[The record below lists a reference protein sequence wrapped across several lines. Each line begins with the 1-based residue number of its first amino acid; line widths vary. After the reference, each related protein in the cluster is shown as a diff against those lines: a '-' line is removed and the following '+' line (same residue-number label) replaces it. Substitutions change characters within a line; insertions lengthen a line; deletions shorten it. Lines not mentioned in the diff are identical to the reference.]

1 MDLLHVTAVHR
12 PTREADLPAWTE
24 GDAFIGGGTWL
35 FSEPQPAVRR
45 LIDLS
50 ALDLPPVTETDAEIL
65 IAANCT
71 YRQLEARDW
80 SGLPAAAVFAQSI
93 RSLSSSWKTYGLAT
107 VGGNIGLAFAKG
119 MMTPVFIT
127 LDATYELALAGAP
140 DASPRLVP
148 AAAFQTG
155 LRLTVLRPG
164 EYVRRIR
171 IPRAAFARHLVLR
184 RSAHHST
191 SHVTAMVIAAHDP
204 ATGARTLTLSGALA
218 APVRLAVDPATPL
231 AAQVDAAVSDHA
243 LITDT
248 HAGPT
253 FRRHLLRAL
262 AADALAALD
271 HAP

>member
-1 MDLLHVTAVHR
+1 MDLLLVTAVHR
-12 PTREADLPAWTE
+12 PTREADLPSWVE

-45 LIDLS
+45 LLDLS
-50 ALDLPPVTETDAEIL
+50 ALDLPPITETAAEIL

-71 YRQLEARDW
+71 YRQLEAHDW
-80 SGLPAAAVFAQSI
+80 STLPAATVFAESI
-93 RSLSSSWKTYGLAT
+93 RCLSSSWKTYGLAT

-127 LDATYELALAGAP
+127 LDATYELALAGSPEAP
-140 DASPRLVP
+140 SRLVP

-155 LRLTVLRPG
+155 LRQTVLRPG
-164 EYVRRIR
+164 EYVRLVRV
-171 IPRAAFARHLVLR
+171 PRAAFARRLLLR
-184 RSAHHST
+184 RTSHHAS

-204 ATGARTLTLSGALA
+204 STGARTLTLSGALA
-218 APVRLAVDPATPL
+218 APLRLAIDPAASV

-248 HAGPT
+248 HASPA
-253 FRRHLLRAL
+253 FRRHLLRVL
-262 AADALAALD
+262 ATEALAALD
-271 HAP
+271 HAS